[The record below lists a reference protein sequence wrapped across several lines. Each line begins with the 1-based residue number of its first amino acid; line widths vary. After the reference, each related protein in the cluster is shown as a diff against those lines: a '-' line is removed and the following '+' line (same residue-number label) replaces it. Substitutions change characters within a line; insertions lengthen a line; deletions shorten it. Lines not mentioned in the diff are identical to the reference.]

1 MNAFM
6 IFSQQH
12 RPIVH
17 SQHPNSDN
25 RAVSKIL
32 GEKWYSLNNEEKKVY
47 HDYASRLKQ
56 EHFKAHPQ
64 WKWRNKDKTQINVIS
79 EPLSMITSSIAI
91 DGDSTVTLT
100 EENGGNN
107 NNNAS
112 LIALKNLAKAKLL
125 ATTSLISN
133 NQQEEKI
140 YIPEYFNSNLIV
152 DSSPL
157 EIEITNSNDDNN
169 NNNGTSTIAPSAYHR
184 YHNRDRILKYD
195 LNHQKNG
202 GNHNGCGLINDIVIE
217 EANKLM
223 KIEDIE
229 EILNRNYDIRKLK
242 HSHSQICAD
251 NNSNSNNKDNTTNIL
266 NDSKINNNNNNIN
279 HEIKNGKKNNN
290 TKDCKKFIS
299 NLSSKASDS
308 GFKSDLNNSEKSLDT
323 LSSDELEN
331 AVIDNTIFGINESN
345 SINKKIIHSS
355 SSSEV
360 SSLRTTSKQNN
371 NKYL

>member
-56 EHFKAHPQ
+56 EHFKAHPE

-79 EPLSMITSSIAI
+79 EPLSVITSSIAI
-91 DGDSTVTLT
+91 DADSTVTLT
-100 EENGGNN
+100 QENGGN

-140 YIPEYFNSNLIV
+140 YIPEYFDSNLIV
-152 DSSPL
+152 DSSPS
-157 EIEITNSNDDNN
+157 EIEITNSNDNN
-169 NNNGTSTIAPSAYHR
+169 NNNGTSTIAPSVYHR
-184 YHNRDRILKYD
+184 YHNRDRIFKYD
-195 LNHQKNG
+195 LNNQKNG
-202 GNHNGCGLINDIVIE
+202 GNHNGCGLISDIVIE

-242 HSHSQICAD
+242 HSHTQNCAD
-251 NNSNSNNKDNTTNIL
+251 NNSNIDNKDNTTNIL
-266 NDSKINNNNNNIN
+266 NDSKINNNISIN
-279 HEIKNGKKNNN
+279 HDIKNGKKINN

-331 AVIDNTIFGINESN
+331 AVIGSTFFGINESN
-345 SINKKIIHSS
+345 SINKKIIN
-355 SSSEV
+355 SSEV
-360 SSLRTTSKQNN
+360 SSLRTTSKQ
-371 NKYL
+371 KYI